1 MALSTGTVHAC
12 TGLYEWQKYH
22 LKYPVYDAASLDL
35 LHRIMPVNSEQRE
48 QFYLESG
55 QLRLRNIYAKWQ
67 VSVTS
72 NVEVSVTS

>member
-1 MALSTGTVHAC
+1 
-12 TGLYEWQKYH
+12 
-22 LKYPVYDAASLDL
+22 
-35 LHRIMPVNSEQRE
+35 MPVNSEQRE

-72 NVEVSVTS
+72 NVEVSVTSSVAGQCDVISGGQCDVISGRSV